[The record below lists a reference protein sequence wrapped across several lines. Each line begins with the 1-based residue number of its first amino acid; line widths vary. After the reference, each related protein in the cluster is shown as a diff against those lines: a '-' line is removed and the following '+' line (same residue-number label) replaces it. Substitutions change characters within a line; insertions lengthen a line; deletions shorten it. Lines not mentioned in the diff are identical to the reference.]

1 VIPGGA
7 EVSRSGSDAAI
18 PGSPKPL
25 YAIARERISEP
36 LMETIPVTID
46 KSHII
51 TIGERLYAESI
62 EFIRELVNNAYD
74 ADATLVEV
82 KINDETVEV
91 GDNGTG
97 MDREGLRQYF
107 NIGSPYK
114 LEASRSPVHHRQRIG
129 QFGIGKF
136 ATLAACKRFEVT
148 TRKGAFAARIVFD
161 KEDWQASGDTWHL
174 PLELLAPEARK
185 EEGTTVVLT
194 GLLRRFEPRD
204 IESKIIEGTPLKA
217 PHFKVRLNGRPI
229 LPRSLSGHRIPVLD
243 GTPFGPVTGEIVI
256 LPETA
261 AKKEDLGIE
270 VKVKQVTIKRELFG
284 MEMWGKAMARV
295 RGEVNADFLPITS
308 DRSGFLKD
316 AEEYKSFEHLMVR
329 VMGEVKRA
337 LQSLS
342 TRREK
347 KVVSR
352 ALKETLQR
360 VYRALALNPDFSP
373 FGALPLAGSGDG
385 IGGAAKQLAE
395 RKAKEAEEV
404 KPEAGGPPKGRKER
418 KKKPKVRELTPN
430 AVIKKMRF
438 GDYGVSCVVDSFG
451 EDGPEVFSEETTIY
465 INRDHPLYKRESKKF
480 DTHILNL
487 GRLFTQEIA
496 MMKDPRNPRQAF
508 ERQSKLLRDAFTERS

>member
-1 VIPGGA
+1 MDQGYP
-7 EVSRSGSDAAI
+7 R
-18 PGSPKPL
+18 
-25 YAIARERISEP
+25 
-36 LMETIPVTID
+36 ETIPVTID

-62 EFIRELVNNAYD
+62 EFIREIVNNAYD
-74 ADATLVEV
+74 ADATRVVV
-82 KINDETVEV
+82 KVTDQTVEV
-91 GDNGTG
+91 RDNGSG
-97 MDREGLRQYF
+97 MDREGLKQYF

-114 LEASRSPVHHRQRIG
+114 LEASRSPVYHRQRIG

-136 ATLAACKRFEVT
+136 ATLSACRRFEVT

-161 KEDWQASGDTWHL
+161 KEAWEAEGDTWQL
-174 PLELLAPEARK
+174 PMDVLPPGAR
-185 EEGTTVVLT
+185 EEDGTTVVLI
-194 GLLRRFEPRD
+194 GLLRKFLPGD

-217 PHFKVRLNGRPI
+217 PHFKVELNGHPI
-229 LPRSLSGHRIPVLD
+229 FPRSLSGHRIPVLD

-270 VKVKQVTIKRELFG
+270 VKVKQATIKRELFG
-284 MEMWGKAMARV
+284 METWGKAMARV
-295 RGEVNADFLPITS
+295 RGEVHADFLPITS

-316 AEEYKSFEHLMVR
+316 SAEYKAFEALMGR

-347 KVVSR
+347 RVVSR
-352 ALKETLQR
+352 ALRETLQR

-373 FGALPLAGSGDG
+373 FGALPLAGDG
-385 IGGAAKQLAE
+385 AGVGGAAKQPAE
-395 RKAKEAEEV
+395 KKGRDEGEV
-404 KPEAGGPPKGRKER
+404 EPEPAPPKGRKKR

-430 AVIKKMRF
+430 AVIRKMRF

-451 EDGPEVFSEETTIY
+451 EDGPEVFSEETIIY

-487 GRLFTQEIA
+487 ARLLTQEIA
-496 MMKDPRNPRQAF
+496 LMKDPRNPRHAF